1 MGIITVAL
9 IQMRSDGVEADNFST
24 LEVFVRDAVRQGA
37 YYVQTPEMT
46 GIIEKNPRKLLDGIN
61 AQDGNAFFEKC
72 AMLAKE
78 LGIWLHIGSNAVKAD
93 NDKCY
98 NRAAMFSPKGE
109 QVCNYDKIHM
119 FDVDLGAGNR
129 WKESARYEAGNQS
142 IVVDVGGVQVGMAI
156 CYDVR
161 FPQIFRSQ
169 AKLGA
174 KILTCPAAFTKPSGE
189 AHWEILLRARAIEN
203 GAFMLAAAQGGLH
216 DDGRETYGHSMIV
229 NPWGKIVAELD
240 HNEPGI
246 LVADIDLGE
255 VDEARAKIPALVNE
269 RKFSITSITA
279 KSVV

>member
-1 MGIITVAL
+1 MGILTVAL
-9 IQMRSDGVEADNFST
+9 IQMRSCGDEVKNFIA
-24 LEVFVRDAVRQGA
+24 LEEMVRDAASQGA
-37 YYVQTPEMT
+37 MYVQSPEMT
-46 GIIEKNPRKLLDGIN
+46 GMIEKNPRKLLDGIN
-61 AQDGNAFFEKC
+61 AQEGNAFFAKC
-72 AMLAKE
+72 SNLSKE

-98 NRAAMFSPKGE
+98 NRAAIFSPLGE

-129 WKESARYEAGNQS
+129 WKESARYEAGYQS
-142 IVVDVGGVQVGMAI
+142 MVVDMDGVKLGTAI

-203 GAFMLAAAQGGLH
+203 GAFMLAAAQGGVH
-216 DDGRETYGHSMIV
+216 EDGRETYGHSMIV
-229 NPWGKIVAELD
+229 DPWGAIVAELN

-246 LVADIDLGE
+246 LVAEIDLAK
-255 VDEARAKIPALVNE
+255 VDDARAKIPALNNE
-269 RKFSITSITA
+269 RKFSIA
-279 KSVV
+279 SV

>member
-1 MGIITVAL
+1 MGILTVAL
-9 IQMRSDGVEADNFST
+9 IQMRSCANEVENFST
-24 LEVFVRDAVRQGA
+24 LDAMVRDAASQGA
-37 YYVQTPEMT
+37 IYIQSPEMT
-46 GIIEKNPRKLLDGIN
+46 GILEKNPRKLLDGIN
-61 AQDGNAFFEKC
+61 AQEGNLFFDNC
-72 AMLAKE
+72 AELAKD

-98 NRAAMFSPKGE
+98 NRAAIFSPSGE

-142 IVVDVGGVQVGMAI
+142 MVVDMDGVKLGTAI

-174 KILTCPAAFTKPSGE
+174 KILTCPAAFTQPSGE

-203 GAFMLAAAQGGLH
+203 GAFMLAAAQGGVH
-216 DDGRETYGHSMIV
+216 EDGRETYGHSMIV
-229 NPWGKIVAELD
+229 DPWGGIVDELN
-240 HNEPGI
+240 HNEPGV
-246 LVADIDLGE
+246 LVADIDLE
-255 VDEARAKIPALVNE
+255 KVDEARAKIPALNNE
-269 RKFSITSITA
+269 RKFSIL
-279 KSVV
+279 SV

>member
-1 MGIITVAL
+1 MGILTVAL
-9 IQMRSDGVEADNFST
+9 IQMRSCGDEVKNFIA
-24 LEVFVRDAVRQGA
+24 LEEMVRDAASQGA
-37 YYVQTPEMT
+37 MYVQSPEMT
-46 GIIEKNPRKLLDGIN
+46 GMIEKNPRKLLDGIN
-61 AQDGNAFFEKC
+61 AQEGNAFFAKC
-72 AMLAKE
+72 SKLAKE

-98 NRAAMFSPKGE
+98 NRAAIFSPLGE

-129 WKESARYEAGNQS
+129 WKESARYEAGYQS
-142 IVVDVGGVQVGMAI
+142 MVVDMDGVKLGTAI

-203 GAFMLAAAQGGLH
+203 GAFMLAAAQGGVH
-216 DDGRETYGHSMIV
+216 EDGRETYGHSMIV
-229 NPWGKIVAELD
+229 DPWGAIVAELN

-246 LVADIDLGE
+246 LVAEIDLAK
-255 VDEARAKIPALVNE
+255 VDDARAKIPALNNE
-269 RKFSITSITA
+269 RKFSIA
-279 KSVV
+279 SV

>member
-1 MGIITVAL
+1 MGILTVAL
-9 IQMRSDGVEADNFST
+9 IQMRSCGDEVKNFIA
-24 LEVFVRDAVRQGA
+24 LEEMVRDAASQGA
-37 YYVQTPEMT
+37 MYVQSPEMT
-46 GIIEKNPRKLLDGIN
+46 GMIEKNPRKLLDGIN
-61 AQDGNAFFEKC
+61 AQEGNAFFAKC
-72 AMLAKE
+72 SKLAKE

-98 NRAAMFSPKGE
+98 NRAAIFSPLGE

-129 WKESARYEAGNQS
+129 WKESARYEAGYQS
-142 IVVDVGGVQVGMAI
+142 MVVDMDGVKIGTAI

-203 GAFMLAAAQGGLH
+203 GAFMLAAAQGGVH
-216 DDGRETYGHSMIV
+216 EDGRETYGHSMIV
-229 NPWGKIVAELD
+229 DPWGAIVAELN

-246 LVADIDLGE
+246 LVAEIDLAK
-255 VDEARAKIPALVNE
+255 VDDARAKIPALNNE
-269 RKFSITSITA
+269 RKFSIA
-279 KSVV
+279 SV

>member
-1 MGIITVAL
+1 MGILTVAL
-9 IQMRSDGVEADNFST
+9 IQMRSCGDEVKNFIT
-24 LEVFVRDAVRQGA
+24 LEQMVRDAASQGA
-37 YYVQTPEMT
+37 MYVQSPEMT
-46 GIIEKNPRKLLDGIN
+46 GMIEKNPRKLLDGIN
-61 AQDGNAFFEKC
+61 AQEGNVFFDKC
-72 AMLAKE
+72 GKLAKE

-98 NRAAMFSPKGE
+98 NRAAIFSPSGE

-142 IVVDVGGVQVGMAI
+142 MVVDMDGVKLGTAI

-203 GAFMLAAAQGGLH
+203 GAYMLAAAQGGVH
-216 DDGRETYGHSMIV
+216 EDGRETYGHSMIV
-229 NPWGKIVAELD
+229 DPWGTIVAELE

-246 LVADIDLGE
+246 LVTKIDLE
-255 VDEARAKIPALVNE
+255 KVDEARAKIPALNNE
-269 RKFSITSITA
+269 RKFSIV
-279 KSVV
+279 SV

>member
-1 MGIITVAL
+1 MSILTVAL
-9 IQMRSDGVEADNFST
+9 IQMRSCGDEVKNFIA
-24 LEVFVRDAVRQGA
+24 LEEMVRDAASQGA
-37 YYVQTPEMT
+37 MYVQSPEMT
-46 GIIEKNPRKLLDGIN
+46 GMIEKNPRKLLDGIN
-61 AQDGNAFFEKC
+61 AQEGNAFFAKC
-72 AMLAKE
+72 SKLAKE

-98 NRAAMFSPKGE
+98 NRAAIFSPLGE

-129 WKESARYEAGNQS
+129 WKESARYEAGYQS
-142 IVVDVGGVQVGMAI
+142 MVVDMDGVKLGTAI

-203 GAFMLAAAQGGLH
+203 GAFMLAAAQGGVH
-216 DDGRETYGHSMIV
+216 EDGRETYGHSMIV
-229 NPWGKIVAELD
+229 DPWGAIVAELN

-246 LVADIDLGE
+246 LVAEIDLAK
-255 VDEARAKIPALVNE
+255 VDDARAKIPALNNE
-269 RKFSITSITA
+269 RKFSIA
-279 KSVV
+279 SV

>member
-1 MGIITVAL
+1 MGILTVAL
-9 IQMRSDGVEADNFST
+9 IQMRSCGDEVKNFIA
-24 LEVFVRDAVRQGA
+24 LEEMVRDAASQGA
-37 YYVQTPEMT
+37 MYVQSPEMT
-46 GIIEKNPRKLLDGIN
+46 GMIEKNPRKLLDGIN
-61 AQDGNAFFEKC
+61 AQEGNAFFAKC
-72 AMLAKE
+72 SNLSKE

-98 NRAAMFSPKGE
+98 NRAAIFSPLGE

-129 WKESARYEAGNQS
+129 WKESARYEAGYQS
-142 IVVDVGGVQVGMAI
+142 MVVDMDGVKLGTAI

-203 GAFMLAAAQGGLH
+203 GAFMLAAAQGGVH
-216 DDGRETYGHSMIV
+216 EDSRETYGHSMIV
-229 NPWGKIVAELD
+229 DPWGAIVAELN

-246 LVADIDLGE
+246 LVAEIDLAK
-255 VDEARAKIPALVNE
+255 VDDARAKIPALNNE
-269 RKFSITSITA
+269 RKFSIA
-279 KSVV
+279 SV